1 VRPLDPR
8 LLAHARAS
16 RTYVAATAGIGVAA
30 ALLVIAQAGL
40 LASGITAAFLDGA
53 DLVDLRPT
61 LVALAVVVAGR
72 VLLAWVQESAAY
84 RASAAVKSSLR
95 ADLVDRAVR
104 LGPVWLGGQ
113 RSGELTTLAT
123 RGVDA
128 LDGYFAKYLPQL
140 VLAVIV
146 PLAVLARI
154 VTEDWVA
161 TVTIVLTLPL
171 IPVFMVLVGKATQ
184 ARTQRQWRT
193 LTVLGHHFLDV
204 VAGLPTLKVFGR
216 AKAQARSIAAVTDA
230 YRRASMATLRVAF
243 LSALVLELLATLS
256 VALVAVGVGLRL
268 VEGRLDLQ
276 TGLLVLILA
285 PEAYLPLR
293 MVGVHYHASAEG
305 MEASQRVFEVLD
317 EPVPGRGPARPAPV
331 PVRIE
336 IRGLTVTYPG
346 RDVPAV
352 TGVDIDLRP
361 GQVVALA
368 GPSGAGKTSVAAAL
382 LRFVEPSGGQVLVTG
397 PDGDVVPLGDIDA
410 DSWRARL
417 GWAPQRPHLFAATLA
432 DNVRL
437 ARPDASDDQVRSALV
452 DAAADDVL
460 ASLSAGLTT
469 TIGDGGQGLSA
480 GQRRRV
486 ALARA
491 FVRDADV
498 LVLDE
503 PTADLDAAAEARVLA
518 TVRDRADRGAAVLL
532 VAHRPELLAFADHVV
547 HVAGSPVAVDEQADA
562 APPVTAVGF
571 GAGL

>member
-1 VRPLDPR
+1 MRPLDPR
-8 LLAHARAS
+8 LLQHARAT
-16 RTYVAATAGIGVAA
+16 RGYVAATAAIGVAS

-40 LASGITAAFLDGA
+40 LASAITAAYLQGA
-53 DLVDLRPT
+53 DLQALRPT
-61 LVALAVVVAGR
+61 LVALAAVIGGR

-84 RASAAVKSSLR
+84 RASADVKSSLR
-95 ADLVDRAVR
+95 AALVERALR
-104 LGPVWLGGQ
+104 LGPVWLTGQ

-184 ARTQRQWRT
+184 VRTQRQWRS

-216 AKAQARSIAAVTDA
+216 AKAQVESIRTVTDS

-268 VEGRLDLQ
+268 VEGGLDLQ

-293 MVGVHYHASAEG
+293 MVGIHYHASAEG
-305 MEASQRVFEVLD
+305 MEAAQRVFEVLD
-317 EPVPGRGPARPAPV
+317 EPVPDGGSGRTCPAPRSV
-331 PVRIE
+331 HV
-336 IRGLTVTYPG
+336 RGLAVTYPG

-352 TGVDIDLRP
+352 TDVGLTLRA

-368 GPSGAGKTSVAAAL
+368 GPSGGGKSSVVAAL
-382 LRFVEPSGGQVLVTG
+382 MGFVAPSAGRIEVV
-397 PDGDVVPLGDIDA
+397 DGEGAVVPLSEVDV
-410 DSWRARL
+410 DSWRAHL
-417 GWAPQRPHLFAATLA
+417 GWAPQRPHLFAASLRE
-432 DNVRL
+432 NVLL
-437 ARPDASDDQVRSALV
+437 ARPDASDADVEEALRA
-452 DAAADDVL
+452 AAADDLV
-460 ASLSAGLTT
+460 AS
-469 TIGDGGQGLSA
+469 IDVPVGDGGTGLSA

-486 ALARA
+486 AVARA
-491 FVRDADV
+491 FVRDAAV

-503 PTADLDAAAEARVLA
+503 PTADLDAISEARVLA
-518 TVRDRADRGAAVLL
+518 AIRARAQAGAAVLL
-532 VAHRPELLAFADHVV
+532 VAHRPELLAFADRVV
-547 HVAGSPVAVDEQADA
+547 HVGSGPGPTLDEPASDERP
-562 APPVTAVGF
+562 APVGF

>member
-1 VRPLDPR
+1 MRPLDPR

-16 RTYVAATAGIGVAA
+16 RTYVAATAGIGVVT

-53 DLVDLRPT
+53 DLADLRPT
-61 LVALAVVVAGR
+61 LVALAAVVAGR

-84 RASAAVKSSLR
+84 RSSAAVKSSLR
-95 ADLVDRAVR
+95 ADLVEHAVR
-104 LGPVWLGGQ
+104 LGPVWLSGQ
-113 RSGELTTLAT
+113 RSGELTALAT

-184 ARTQRQWRT
+184 ARTQRQWHT

-216 AKAQARSIAAVTDA
+216 AKAQARSIESVTDA
-230 YRRASMATLRVAF
+230 YRQASMATLRVAF

-268 VEGRLDLQ
+268 VEGDLDLQ

-305 MEASQRVFEVLD
+305 MEASHRVFEVL
-317 EPVPGRGPARPAPV
+317 EQPVPGHGTGRPAPA
-331 PVRIE
+331 PTRIE
-336 IRGLTVTYPG
+336 IRDLAVTYPG
-346 RDVPAV
+346 REAPAV
-352 TGVDIDLRP
+352 AGVHLDLRP
-361 GQVVALA
+361 GEVVALA
-368 GPSGAGKTSVAAAL
+368 GPSGGGKSSVVAAL
-382 LRFVEPSGGQVLVTG
+382 LRFIEPSAGHVLVTAA
-397 PDGDVVPLGDIDA
+397 DGDVVAVSDLDA

-417 GWAPQRPHLFAATLA
+417 GWAPQRPHLFAATVA
-432 DNVRL
+432 ENVRL
-437 ARPDASDDQVRSALV
+437 ARPDASDDQVLRAL
-452 DAAADDVL
+452 AEAGADDVL
-460 ASLSAGLTT
+460 ASLPQGLGTLV
-469 TIGDGGQGLSA
+469 GDGGQGLSA

-491 FVRDADV
+491 FLRDADV

-518 TVRDRADRGAAVLL
+518 AVREKAEGGAAVLL
-532 VAHRPELLAFADHVV
+532 VAHRPELLAFADRVV
-547 HVAGSPVAVDEQADA
+547 HVAGAPARAGEPADA
-562 APPVTAVGF
+562 SAPVTSLGF

>member
-8 LLAHARAS
+8 LLQHARAT
-16 RTYVAATAGIGVAA
+16 RGYVAATAGIGVAS

-40 LASGITAAFLDGA
+40 LASAITAAYLQGA
-53 DLVDLRPT
+53 DLPALRPT
-61 LVALAVVVAGR
+61 LVALAAVIGGR

-84 RASAAVKSSLR
+84 RASADVKSSLR
-95 ADLVDRAVR
+95 AALVERAVR
-104 LGPVWLGGQ
+104 LGPVWLTGQ

-128 LDGYFAKYLPQL
+128 LDAYFAKYLPQL

-154 VTEDWVA
+154 ATEDWVA

-216 AKAQARSIAAVTDA
+216 AKAQVRSIRTVTDS

-243 LSALVLELLATLS
+243 LSALVLELVATLS

-268 VEGRLDLQ
+268 VEGGLDLQ

-293 MVGVHYHASAEG
+293 MVGIHYHASAEG
-305 MEASQRVFEVLD
+305 MEAAQRVFEVLD
-317 EPVPGRGPARPAPV
+317 EPVPQRGTGRPCPV
-331 PVRIE
+331 PASVRL
-336 IRGLTVTYPG
+336 RGLAVTYPG
-346 RDVPAV
+346 RDAPAV
-352 TGVDIDLRP
+352 SDVDLTLRA
-361 GQVVALA
+361 GDIVALA
-368 GPSGAGKTSVAAAL
+368 GPSGGGKSSVVAAL
-382 LRFVEPSGGQVLVTG
+382 MGFVAPSAGVLEVVG
-397 PDGDVVPLGDIDA
+397 DDGAVVPLSGVDL
-410 DSWRARL
+410 DSWRAHV
-417 GWAPQRPHLFAATLA
+417 GWAPQRPHLFAASVRE
-432 DNVRL
+432 NVRL
-437 ARPDASDDQVRSALV
+437 ARPDAGDADVVEALRA
-452 DAAADDVL
+452 AAADDLVD
-460 ASLSAGLTT
+460 GLDLGV
-469 TIGDGGQGLSA
+469 GDGGTGLSA

-486 ALARA
+486 AVARA
-491 FVRDADV
+491 LVREAAV

-503 PTADLDAAAEARVLA
+503 PTADLDAATEARLLTA
-518 TVRDRADRGAAVLL
+518 VRARAQAGAAVLL
-532 VAHRPELLAFADHVV
+532 VAHRPELLAFADRVV
-547 HVAGSPVAVDEQADA
+547 HVGSGPGPTLDDA
-562 APPVTAVGF
+562 APDARPAPVGF